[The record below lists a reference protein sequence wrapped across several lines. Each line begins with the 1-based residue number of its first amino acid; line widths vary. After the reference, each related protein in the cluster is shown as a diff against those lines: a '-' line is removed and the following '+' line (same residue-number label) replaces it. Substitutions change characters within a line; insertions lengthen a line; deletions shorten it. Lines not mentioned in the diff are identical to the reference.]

1 VTFSDLLQKH
11 GGIDNGPAEFP
22 PAKSGGLEE
31 FIQKHAKLSES
42 FFFYSGTIELRLS
55 EDHVYFLVAELGNLL
70 RQDGVT
76 NTVGII
82 DKSLMLTPWAAKV
95 CIQKLLRLMPTEM
108 VNGVIRIKPLTF
120 EEFTAI
126 ALEAKSAHKDKLE
139 EASDIGH
146 MAHQCLEDSIKH
158 AMLTDPDKVVRTLI
172 NIPSDPQAANAA
184 SGGKNWMDQH
194 NVRWIETETK
204 IYSKEHCYAGTM
216 DGLALCDS
224 CQNKA
229 CCPEAFK
236 DRLSLIDWKSSNYL
250 KLEYFLQTAAYK
262 CAKMEEFPQLQILD
276 TWILR
281 LGKNEEEAGKFEPWH
296 VTCQEDYLLYL
307 DGFLACLA
315 LTRLVDKVEERMRC
329 QKSGIKA
336 VKKEQ
341 RETAKAIAKEQAK
354 LAKAI
359 EKAEAK
365 RVKEEE
371 KIRVKAAAKAE
382 RERLKAEKLQGGT
395 CTSTSKVNQENYG
408 PLDITLPEEITLPP
422 NLSPSPT
429 TQEPPAQPHVSTT
442 LTVET
447 AKAIQLFKYEEE
459 TPTTIQN
466 IPMEE

>member
-1 VTFSDLLQKH
+1 
-11 GGIDNGPAEFP
+11 
-22 PAKSGGLEE
+22 
-31 FIQKHAKLSES
+31 
-42 FFFYSGTIELRLS
+42 
-55 EDHVYFLVAELGNLL
+55 
-70 RQDGVT
+70 
-76 NTVGII
+76 
-82 DKSLMLTPWAAKV
+82 
-95 CIQKLLRLMPTEM
+95 
-108 VNGVIRIKPLTF
+108 
-120 EEFTAI
+120 
-126 ALEAKSAHKDKLE
+126 
-139 EASDIGH
+139 
-146 MAHQCLEDSIKH
+146 
-158 AMLTDPDKVVRTLI
+158 MLTDPEKIVRTLI

-204 IYSKEHCYAGTM
+204 IYSKEHRYAGTM

-224 CQNKA
+224 CQDKA

-250 KLEYFLQTAAYK
+250 KLDYFFQTAAYK

-329 QKSGIKA
+329 QKSGIRT

-371 KIRVKAAAKAE
+371 KIRVKAAAKAT
-382 RERLKAEKLQGGT
+382 REMIRMAKLTADIDPATLPEGCKPEEET
-395 CTSTSKVNQENYG
+395 CTSTSKVNEENSG
-408 PLDITLPEEITLPP
+408 PLDTTLPTQPSTLDSSST
-422 NLSPSPT
+422 NLSLSPT

-447 AKAIQLFKYEEE
+447 IKYEEE
-459 TPTTIQN
+459 PPTTIQN
-466 IPMEE
+466 IPMEG